1 MTDTKK
7 LIDSIRKVYDEKG
20 LTIGKVEKMFIDAGK
35 GGAVG
40 HTTIGRFFSKEKR
53 SDYNYHYEDTVRQLA
68 ELLLDVNTIEDSDDA
83 ETQAMK
89 SFVQFKKNRIDE
101 LEAALAKEK
110 KKRQDTIEKYE
121 QEIVKIREQHDKD
134 TEMLRKQ
141 IAFKDKRMDQF
152 IESMFNKDEKLDKK
166 DKRIDEL
173 TEQIKELT
181 QKLINCDNCRKA
193 KK

>member
-1 MTDTKK
+1 MTNTKK

-20 LTIGKVEKMFIDAGK
+20 LTIGKIEKMFVDIGK
-35 GGAVG
+35 PGAVG
-40 HTTIGRFFSKEKR
+40 HTTIGRFFSMDKR
-53 SDYNYHYEDTVRQLA
+53 HRYNYHYEDTIRPLA
-68 ELLLDVNTIEDSDDA
+68 ELLLDVNTIEETDDA

-89 SFVQFKKNRIDE
+89 SFVQVKKNRIDE

-110 KKRQDTIEKYE
+110 KKRQDTIGKYE

-166 DKRIDEL
+166 DKKIDEL

-181 QKLINCDNCRKA
+181 QKLLDCENCRKA